1 MSRIDKKPG
10 KKPKIHKK
18 SEFTIRKEPKSGM
31 LVLVGPEF
39 TKEDIDKAFPED
51 PEDRVSKVMRR
62 SVGL

>member
-10 KKPKIHKK
+10 KKPKINKK